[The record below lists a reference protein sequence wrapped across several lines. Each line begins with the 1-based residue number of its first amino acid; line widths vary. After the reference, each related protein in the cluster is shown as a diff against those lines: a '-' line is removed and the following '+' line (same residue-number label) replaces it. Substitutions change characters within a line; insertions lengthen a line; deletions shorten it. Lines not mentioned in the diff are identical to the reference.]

1 MHELVLV
8 EGLISEV
15 RELAHQK
22 KGRVI
27 GFKIAIGELAQFENS
42 LIEELLFQLVKGT
55 ELETAKIV
63 IEIEKSEVRCL
74 YCGANSGFRELIAP
88 LSENDKEMVHFF
100 PELINAFSKCP
111 KCENH
116 DLEIKKGRS
125 VRLVEVELDV

>member
-15 RELAHQK
+15 RDLAHQK
-22 KGRVI
+22 NGRVI
-27 GFKIAIGELAQFENS
+27 GFKVALGELAQFENS

-55 ELETAKIV
+55 ELETAEIV
-63 IEIEKSEVRCL
+63 IEIEKSEVKCL
-74 YCGANSGFRELIAP
+74 YCGTQSGFRELVDP

-111 KCENH
+111 SCGNH